1 MSTFVRPGETR
12 AVSIGPLDAGL
23 AGSIGVRVEDATNQV
38 LRARSTAGVTEF
50 AVGWYRVSVLFEE
63 DWSGPVVVIAD
74 APDGR
79 EGIEEFEVVERLPI
93 PTVGWRP
100 TTADVAAA
108 IRSRTYTNDKGGET
122 EDPLDDVV
130 GGAVAGDFTTA
141 TSPTGEQIEGH
152 ITDACIDVLTHF
164 ASGVVPEDSEDA
176 ARRAATL
183 KAALAVEISSFNA
196 SSAEQSPYLQLRI
209 DADQA
214 MNSLIATAQTRD
226 LFAEERPE

>member
-1 MSTFVRPGETR
+1 MNEPSPLVPQGSFESQAKRKSHVRI
-12 AVSIGPLDAGL
+12 AVFSIL
-23 AGSIGVRVEDATNQV
+23 AIH
-38 LRARSTAGVTEF
+38 
-50 AVGWYRVSVLFEE
+50 
-63 DWSGPVVVIAD
+63 VVVLGGLLILGCKRD
-74 APDGR
+74 
-79 EGIEEFEVVERLPI
+79 
-93 PTVGWRP
+93 
-100 TTADVAAA
+100 
-108 IRSRTYTNDKGGET
+108 DKGGET

-214 MNSLIATAQTRD
+214 MNSLIATAQMRD